1 MKLIELDKLEKSYG
15 KKLVLNNLSFG
26 LESGRIVGLLGP
38 NGCGKSTLLKILAG
52 LISDYSGAVLLD
64 GHHPD
69 LHTRSIVSYL
79 PERTYLSGWMRPIDA
94 FALFSDFYDDFDRKK
109 AEDML
114 KFFNLDKKQPIKNMS
129 KGMQEKLQLILVMS
143 RKARIILLDEPMGG
157 IDPASRS
164 AILDVVLHNYQEDA
178 LMILATHLIYD
189 VEKIFDEV
197 IMLGFGE
204 TVMQGATDQLRDQY
218 GKSIDDIFREVFKCS
233 VNL

>member
-1 MKLIELDKLEKSYG
+1 MKLIEITQLNKRYSN
-15 KKLVLNNLSFG
+15 KLVLNNLSCSFKA
-26 LESGRIVGLLGP
+26 GRIVGLLGP

-52 LISDYSGAVLLD
+52 LIADYSGEVLLD

-79 PERTYLSGWMRPIDA
+79 PERTYLSGWMCAIDA
-94 FALFSDFYDDFDRKK
+94 FALFSDFYFDFDQQK

-114 KFFNLDKKQPIKNMS
+114 KFFNLDLKQPIKTMS
-129 KGMQEKLQLILVMS
+129 KGMQEKLQLTLVMS

-164 AILDVVLHNYQEDA
+164 AILEVVLRNYQDDA
-178 LMILATHLIYD
+178 LMVLATHLIYD